1 MKGLKFAILV
11 VGLVGAVASFLPF
24 VGDLSFWKY
33 AEVADRAVKAYV
45 VVGGFGLAA
54 LVALLAI
61 ARGGLARVHG
71 VLALVGFALTL
82 VPDEVRKGF
91 DVGTLGGKLLLIAGA
106 LGVLISLVAV
116 VKPEP

>member
-11 VGLVGAVASFLPF
+11 VGLVGVVASFLPF

-33 AEVADRAVKAYV
+33 AEVADRAAKAYL

-54 LVALLAI
+54 LMALLAA

-71 VLALVGFALTL
+71 VFALVGFAATL
-82 VPDEVRKGF
+82 LPEEVRQGF
-91 DVGTLGGKLLLIAGA
+91 DVGTLAGKLLLVCAAI
-106 LGVLISLVAV
+106 GVLLGLVAV